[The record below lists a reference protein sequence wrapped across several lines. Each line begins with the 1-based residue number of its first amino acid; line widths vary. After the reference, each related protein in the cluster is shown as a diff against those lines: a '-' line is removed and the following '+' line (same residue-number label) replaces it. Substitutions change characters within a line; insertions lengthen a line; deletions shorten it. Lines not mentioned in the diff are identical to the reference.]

1 MELVR
6 GGEESN
12 KLGVAAESKQVGTPI
27 KSTCDGQWAMGDEG
41 TALALGPCLEGW
53 WAIYFRCVNGK
64 CDGSARRRTLE
75 DGGRS
80 SEGRSGCQVGAFN
93 MDRGGQASRS
103 GRAANVDCRP
113 PSVDLQMSTCTPSI
127 AWPACTAAA
136 SPALRSRLSAPVA
149 SVPASQREAW
159 ARRQRPASETDLLT
173 SSAPINACS
182 SELVGKALEAR
193 GFLSPDRLLRLALT
207 PPLCSSNEG
216 ELPTASCVHV
226 FDAASCPLQGQ
237 GGRRRVQIQ
246 AGDRRVGVG
255 LMWPIRSSLIPKT
268 SKMSSEPEPSDA

>member
-12 KLGVAAESKQVGTPI
+12 KLGVAAESKQVGTPM
-27 KSTCDGQWAMGDEG
+27 KSTCDRQWAMGDEG

-113 PSVDLQMSTCTPSI
+113 PSVDLQMSTYTPSI

-159 ARRQRPASETDLLT
+159 ARRQRPASET
-173 SSAPINACS
+173 S
-182 SELVGKALEAR
+182 
-193 GFLSPDRLLRLALT
+193 
-207 PPLCSSNEG
+207 
-216 ELPTASCVHV
+216 
-226 FDAASCPLQGQ
+226 
-237 GGRRRVQIQ
+237 RRR
-246 AGDRRVGVG
+246 
-255 LMWPIRSSLIPKT
+255 LT
-268 SKMSSEPEPSDA
+268 F